1 MKKIWRHHHLMKMH
15 SSLKMNN
22 SPYPPEWYEE
32 AFRFPGVDQGQF
44 TEQSLEDIFVEF
56 DTDGKGFLIRSDVRR
71 MMNNIGEAIDEEDL
85 DNMMKL
91 LDPEGTGAVT
101 VEQFIESFMYPS
113 PLFQNPDVQP
123 GSNATLPVRRTQR
136 RVDPLNPV
144 DDVDTELARANNER
158 KMLYLE
164 VMSSGK
170 LKSTDIR
177 LIFNRFKAVDTEG
190 KGKLNYQQ
198 FLEGMGRVDSA
209 ASRRMFDLCDKD
221 GSGELELREF
231 VLGLVNLTDTTRDD
245 RVQFAFKL
253 FDTDNSG
260 YIDRNELTSIVKSA
274 CPGSTLP
281 AWIRKRVDELYDSI
295 SLPKGALI
303 DLPTFKALAEKNP
316 KLIAPAIDAAMY
328 SIIYGFL
335 L

>member
-1 MKKIWRHHHLMKMH
+1 MD
-15 SSLKMNN
+15 N

-32 AFRFPGVDQGQF
+32 AFVLPGIDQGAF

-56 DTDGKGFLIRSDVRR
+56 DTDGKGFLIRSDIRR

-85 DNMMKL
+85 DNIMKL
-91 LDPEGTGAVT
+91 LDPDGTGAVT
-101 VEQFIESFMYPS
+101 VEQFIDSFMSPS
-113 PLFQNPDVQP
+113 PLFHNPDVLP

-136 RVDPLNPV
+136 RIGALSPI
-144 DDVDTELARANNER
+144 DDVDTEIARANNER
-158 KMLYLE
+158 KMLYME
-164 VMSSGK
+164 VMSTGK

-190 KGKLNYQQ
+190 KGKLNYEQ

-209 ASRRMFDLCDKD
+209 ASRHMFALCDKD

-295 SLPKGALI
+295 NLPKGALI
-303 DLPTFKALAEKNP
+303 DLPTFKTLAEKNP
-316 KLIAPAIDAAMY
+316 KLIAPAIEAAT
-328 SIIYGFL
+328 
-335 L
+335 

>member
-1 MKKIWRHHHLMKMH
+1 ME
-15 SSLKMNN
+15 N
-22 SPYPPEWYEE
+22 SIYPPEWYEE
-32 AFRFPGVDQGQF
+32 AFAIPGIDGGSF
-44 TEQSLEDIFVEF
+44 TEQSLDEIFVEF

-71 MMNNIGEAIDEEDL
+71 MMNNIGEAIDETDL
-85 DNMMKL
+85 DNIMKL
-91 LDPEGTGAVT
+91 LDPEGSGTVT
-101 VEQFIESFMYPS
+101 VEQFIESFMSPS
-113 PLFQNPDVQP
+113 PLFQNPDVPP

-136 RVDPLNPV
+136 RGDSLNPV
-144 DDVDTELARANNER
+144 DDVDTEITRANNER

-170 LKSTDIR
+170 LKSSDIR
-177 LIFNRFKAVDTEG
+177 MIFNRFKAVDTDG

-198 FLEGMGRVDSA
+198 FLDGMGRVDSA

-231 VLGLVNLTDTTRDD
+231 VLGLVNLTDTTRED

-260 YIDRNELTSIVKSA
+260 YIDRTELTSIVKSS

-295 SLPKGALI
+295 NLPKGALI
-303 DLPTFKALAEKNP
+303 DLPTFKTLAEKNP
-316 KLIAPAIDAAMY
+316 KLIAPAIEAAT
-328 SIIYGFL
+328 
-335 L
+335 